1 MPGIQ
6 GKLSL
11 QHVDLI
17 IQLLAVRAAIPVQ
30 DSTLH
35 CKAYDVFARL
45 PVAFFLL
52 NGKIR
57 AGAIIQGSGGI
68 RKLRFHLPG
77 KGARGGCRVC
87 YVDFEQFEI
96 TYLLTAYAKKD
107 RENLTDAETQ
117 QLRMVVKEL
126 QKEAARRYYH
136 G

>member
-1 MPGIQ
+1 MTRTFIE
-6 GKLSL
+6 LSPFTKAWKQLGLNDAAFEQL
-11 QHVDLI
+11 QI
-17 IQLLAVRAAIPVQ
+17 
-30 DSTLH
+30 
-35 CKAYDVFARL
+35 
-45 PVAFFLL
+45 
-52 NGKIR
+52 KILTDPE

-126 QKEAARRYYH
+126 LKEAARRYYH